1 MNALGFASRAKLL
14 MLTIAAALLMIAR
27 PVEPQD
33 SSRVNNFIEPSG
45 GGFHTELQEVIR
57 ASTTLVQIDAIVTDR
72 NGKHIGGLSAE
83 NFQIAED
90 NHLQRVIAL
99 DYFDASKGLSDRN
112 AEPIFISLAN
122 SNDSGTLRTIGLDH
136 RLIVLFFDLTS
147 FRSSGGGGASD
158 FDNVFRTVGAAKKFV
173 KEKMTAAD
181 LVSVV
186 SFGTDL
192 LVLCEFTNDRG
203 TVDQALDSLVPG
215 KGALN
220 PSLPKNMNNT
230 LMPGTFVTG
239 AETSLYVLNSLTE
252 MLAQIPGRKSV
263 IHFTDGLGSSAGGV
277 LERITGAANK
287 NNVSFYEV
295 VAEGLCAGGPQA
307 SVGYSGDSVGIGS
320 QTVGCAKLGT
330 LYTLAADTG
339 GKLFTNSN
347 DLMPYF
353 DQVLEDSTAYYLL
366 SYDPTNKLHDG
377 SYRSVSVRLVGV
389 PGGQVKFRSGYYAPS
404 ETKQRH

>member
-1 MNALGFASRAKLL
+1 MNALGFAYRARLL
-14 MLTIAAALLMIAR
+14 AVTFVTTLVMIAP
-27 PVEPQD
+27 PVEPRD
-33 SSRVNNFIEPSG
+33 SSHVNNFIEASV
-45 GGFHTELQEVIR
+45 GGFHSESQEVIH
-57 ASTTLVQIDAIVTDR
+57 ASTTLVQIDTIVTDR
-72 NGKHIGGLSAE
+72 DGKHIRGLSAE
-83 NFQIAED
+83 NFKIEED

-99 DYFDASKGLSDRN
+99 DYFDASTGRSGRN
-112 AEPIFISLAN
+112 GEPIFVSLTN
-122 SNDSGTLRTIGLDH
+122 SNDSETLRTIGFDH

-147 FRSSGGGGASD
+147 FRSSGGGGAD

-192 LVLCEFTNDRG
+192 LVLCGFTNDRG

-239 AETSLYVLNSLTE
+239 AETSLYVVNSLTE
-252 MLAQIPGRKSV
+252 MLSQIPGRKSV
-263 IHFTDGLGSSAGGV
+263 IHFTDGLGSSAGGG
-277 LERITGAANK
+277 LDRITGAANK

-307 SVGYSGDSVGIGS
+307 SVGYRGDGAGMAN
-320 QTVGCAKLGT
+320 QTSGCAQLGT

-366 SYDPTNKLHDG
+366 SYDPTNNVHDG

-389 PGGQVKFRSGYYAPS
+389 PGGRVKSRPGYYAPS
-404 ETKQRH
+404 ETKQGH